1 MLSIAVGMPGP
12 FELIIILA
20 IILILF
26 GPGKLPKVLAQM
38 GKGVK
43 AFKEGLSGTG
53 KDDDTVDIT
62 PDEEPPKAIDEMEE
76 EAVQAPSEDAEE
88 VASTNTE
95 DTEDTENQA

>member
-43 AFKEGLSGTG
+43 AFKEGLSGG
-53 KDDDTVDIT
+53 SKDDDTVDIT
-62 PDEEPPKAIDEMEE
+62 PEDDPPKAIDEVEE
-76 EAVQAPSEDAEE
+76 EPAQPPTEDAEE
-88 VASTNTE
+88 VAAE
-95 DTEDTENQA
+95 DSEKQA